1 MARASATGVEGNTRL
16 TSVTGLILLVMLA
29 VEGATILSIRQLI
42 TLHIYL
48 GLLLLGPVVLKSLST
63 MYRFTRYYGGS
74 APYVEKGPPHPVLR
88 VLGPLVI
95 VTSLALFGTG
105 VGLVFESGRGGL
117 LLTAHKV
124 SFFAWAAV
132 MTIHVLGHLKEAVVV
147 SAREIRRGPMARGRG
162 LRFLL
167 VVVSLAAGVA
177 VASLVFPSASSWTSH
192 HDRKPAYGAPQ
203 SHG

>member
-16 TSVTGLILLVMLA
+16 TSVTGMVLLVMLA
-29 VEGATILSIRQLI
+29 VEGATILQIRQLI
-42 TLHIYL
+42 TLHVYL
-48 GLLLLGPVVLKSLST
+48 GLLLLGPVLLKSLST
-63 MYRFTRYYGGS
+63 MYRFARYYSGS
-74 APYVEKGPPHPVLR
+74 EPYVEKGPPHPVLR

-95 VTSLALFGTG
+95 ATSVALLGTG

-132 MTIHVLGHLKEAVVV
+132 MTVHVLGHLQEAIVS
-147 SAREIRRGPMARGRG
+147 SAREIRRGPLASGRG

-167 VVVSLAAGVA
+167 VVVSLAGGVA
-177 VASLVFPSASSWTSH
+177 VASLLYPSASSWTSH
-192 HDRKPAYGAPQ
+192 PDRRPAFGAPQ